1 VADALLVVRDLH
13 AWYGESHILH
23 GVTFDV
29 RAGEV
34 VTLLG
39 RNGAGKTTTL
49 KSIMGMV
56 DRRNGSIRFSRAIEG
71 SARGEAPL
79 TSDFYRATEGS
90 ARGAEPPLTS
100 DSHELIHLPANR
112 IARLGIAFCPE
123 ERGIFASLNVEEN
136 LLLPP
141 VVRPGGLGVDAIFG
155 LFPNLKERLRSQGTK
170 LSGGEQQM
178 LAIGRIL
185 RTGARLLLLD
195 EPTEGLAPVVVKH
208 IGATIRRLKAEGF
221 TILLVEQ
228 NFRFAATVAD
238 RHCVME
244 HGRVVDVIPNA
255 ELDRSAAKLHEYLG
269 V

>member
-1 VADALLVVRDLH
+1 MPERSLLEVRDLN

-23 GVTFDV
+23 GVGFEV

-56 DRRNGSIRFSRAIEG
+56 PRRQGSIRFDG
-71 SARGEAPL
+71 Q
-79 TSDFYRATEGS
+79 
-90 ARGAEPPLTS
+90 
-100 DSHELIHLPANR
+100 ELAAMPSNR
-112 IARLGIAFCPE
+112 IARLGLAFCPE

-141 VVRPGGLGVDAIFG
+141 IVRPGGLPLEDVFG

-195 EPTEGLAPVVVKH
+195 EPTEGLAPVIVQQ
-208 IGATIRRLKAEGF
+208 IGATIGRLRSEGF

-238 RHCVME
+238 RHYVME
-244 HGRVVDVIPNA
+244 RGRVVDMIPNA
-255 ELDRSAAKLHEYLG
+255 ALDASMGKLHEYLG

>member
-1 VADALLVVRDLH
+1 MPDERAATAAPGAAAPARTPLLAVRDLN
-13 AWYGESHILH
+13 AWYGESHVLH

-29 RAGEV
+29 AAGEV

-49 KSIMGMV
+49 KSIMGIV
-56 DRRNGSIRFSRAIEG
+56 PRREG
-71 SARGEAPL
+71 VIA
-79 TSDFYRATEGS
+79 FEGHDTV
-90 ARGAEPPLTS
+90 R
-100 DSHELIHLPANR
+100 LPSNR
-112 IARLGIAFCPE
+112 IARLGIAYCPE
-123 ERGIFASLNVEEN
+123 ERGIFASLDVEEN

-141 VVRPGGLGVDAIFG
+141 AVREGGLTVAQIFE
-155 LFPNLKERLRSQGTK
+155 LFPNLRERLRSQGTK

-195 EPTEGLAPVVVKH
+195 EPTEGLAPVIVQQ
-208 IGATIRRLKAEGF
+208 IGRTIAKLKTQGF

-238 RHCVME
+238 RHFVMD
-244 HGRVVDVIPNA
+244 HGRVVDMIKNA
-255 ELDRSAAKLHEYLG
+255 ELDANMAKLHDYLG

>member
-1 VADALLVVRDLH
+1 MLEAALESSVAAAATPLLAVRDLQ

-23 GVTFDV
+23 GVSFDV
-29 RAGEV
+29 GQGEV

-49 KSIMGMV
+49 KSIMGV
-56 DRRNGSIRFSRAIEG
+56 VPRREG
-71 SARGEAPL
+71 SVLFENQQTVGLA
-79 TSDFYRATEGS
+79 S
-90 ARGAEPPLTS
+90 
-100 DSHELIHLPANR
+100 NR
-112 IARLGIAFCPE
+112 IARLGVAWCPE
-123 ERGIFASLNVEEN
+123 ERGIFASLSVEEN

-141 VVRPGGLGVDAIFG
+141 KVRDGGLPVGQIYE
-155 LFPNLKERLRSQGTK
+155 LFPNLAERRASQGTK

-195 EPTEGLAPVVVKH
+195 EPTEGLAPVIVKQ
-208 IGATIRRLKAEGF
+208 IGRTIGQLKAQGF

-228 NFRFAATVAD
+228 NFHFAATVAD
-238 RHCVME
+238 RHYVME
-244 HGRVVDVIPNA
+244 HGRIIDMIANS
-255 ELDRSAAKLHEYLG
+255 ELEANMPKLHAYLG

>member
-1 VADALLVVRDLH
+1 MLERARAACWRSENLQ

-23 GVTFDV
+23 GVNFDV
-29 RAGEV
+29 REGEV

-49 KSIMGMV
+49 KSIMGIV
-56 DRRNGSIRFSRAIEG
+56 GHRTGSVRFEG
-71 SARGEAPL
+71 R
-79 TSDFYRATEGS
+79 
-90 ARGAEPPLTS
+90 
-100 DSHELIHLPANR
+100 ELIGLSSDR
-112 IARLGIAFCPE
+112 IARGGIAFCPE
-123 ERGIFASLNVEEN
+123 ERGIFASLGVEEN

-141 VVRPGGLGVDAIFG
+141 EVKPGGLSLDQIFT
-155 LFPNLKERLRSQGTK
+155 LFPNLKERLGSSQGTK

-195 EPTEGLAPVVVKH
+195 EPTEGLAPVIIQQ
-208 IGATIRRLKAEGF
+208 IGKTIRSLKEQGF

-228 NFRFAATVAD
+228 NFRFASTVAD
-238 RHCVME
+238 RYYVME
-244 HGRVVDVIPNA
+244 HGRIIDQFANS
-255 ELDRSAAKLHEYLG
+255 ELDANVEKLHDYLG